1 MLVLKRKRHESI
13 LIGSDIRVTIVEVAG
28 GGVRVGIEAPRGVQ
42 VDREEVRR
50 GRRNRS
56 QVEAIAS

>member
-42 VDREEVRR
+42 VDREEVRC
-50 GRRNRS
+50 GKRRAH
-56 QVEAIAS
+56 QIEAMAS

>member
-28 GGVRVGIEAPRGVQ
+28 GGVRIGIEAPRGVQ

-50 GRRNRS
+50 SRS
-56 QVEAIAS
+56 RSPRVEAIAS

>member
-42 VDREEVRR
+42 VDREEIRHGRRR
-50 GRRNRS
+50 GH
-56 QVEAIAS
+56 QIEAMAS